1 MKETYYFSHDY
12 NARNDRK
19 MQRLI
24 MKQGVEGVGIFW
36 CIVEML
42 YEEGGS
48 MLLSE
53 CERIAFE
60 LRTDCERINF
70 VLLESE
76 LFENDGKTFWSNSVL
91 DRLNKRKEKSVKAKE
106 SADKRWAYATALRLE
121 CDCNAIKDSKPKET
135 KPKETENA
143 GKTEEEI
150 LKEIFEQYKDYF
162 SGYSIKEHCG
172 RLLNTTP
179 ETLEKLMAYFLL
191 VNGKQMTVEC
201 KTKYA
206 AEKYFINWAKK
217 EANKQ
222 EVLNNYNRIFKPK
235 PKQ

>member
-53 CERIAFE
+53 CERISFE

-106 SADKRWAYATALRLE
+106 SADKRWAYANALRLE
-121 CDCNAIKDSKPKET
+121 CDGNAIKDSKPKE
-135 KPKETENA
+135 
-143 GKTEEEI
+143 
-150 LKEIFEQYKDYF
+150 
-162 SGYSIKEHCG
+162 
-172 RLLNTTP
+172 TTP

>member
-91 DRLNKRKEKSVKAKE
+91 DRINKRKEKSVKAKE
-106 SADKRWAYATALRLE
+106 SADKRWAYANALRLE
-121 CDCNAIKDSKPKET
+121 CDGNAIKDSKPKET

>member
-106 SADKRWAYATALRLE
+106 SADKRWAYANALRLE
-121 CDCNAIKDSKPKET
+121 CDGNAIKDSKPKET

>member
-1 MKETYYFSHDY
+1 
-12 NARNDRK
+12 
-19 MQRLI
+19 
-24 MKQGVEGVGIFW
+24 
-36 CIVEML
+36 ML

-91 DRLNKRKEKSVKAKE
+91 DRLNKRKEKSAKAKE
-106 SADKRWAYATALRLE
+106 SADKRWAYADALRLQ
-121 CDCNAIKDSKPKET
+121 CDGNAIKDSKPKET

-217 EANKQ
+217 EAKERQ
-222 EVLNNYNRIFKPK
+222 PGNNPG
-235 PKQ
+235 

>member
-53 CERIAFE
+53 CERISFE

-76 LFENDGKTFWSNSVL
+76 LFDNDGKTFWSNSVL

-106 SADKRWAYATALRLE
+106 SADKRWAYANALRLE
-121 CDCNAIKDSKPKET
+121 CDGNAIKDSKPKET
-135 KPKETENA
+135 KEKKEFDLSFLENNQEISVAFKEWLDYRQGSDSVFLRQIEVEKSFSTLLDLSKNKKENA
-143 GKTEEEI
+143 KRIVDKCIESKSKS
-150 LKEIFEQYKDYF
+150 LFLPDFLQKEYQ
-162 SGYSIKEHCG
+162 
-172 RLLNTTP
+172 TP
-179 ETLEKLMAYFLL
+179 
-191 VNGKQMTVEC
+191 QP
-201 KTKYA
+201 
-206 AEKYFINWAKK
+206 I
-217 EANKQ
+217 
-222 EVLNNYNRIFKPK
+222 
-235 PKQ
+235 PKQHMPR

>member
-106 SADKRWAYATALRLE
+106 SADKRWAYANALRLE
-121 CDCNAIKDSKPKET
+121 CDGNAIKDSKPKET

-172 RLLNTTP
+172 RILNTTP

>member
-106 SADKRWAYATALRLE
+106 SADKRWAYANALRLE
-121 CDCNAIKDSKPKET
+121 CDGNAIKDSKPKET

-172 RLLNTTP
+172 RILNTTP

-206 AEKYFINWAKK
+206 AGKYFINWAKK